1 MNEPCTIF
9 YQCAIHFYLECYL
22 YTGFLSFV
30 LSYRYSDTLFLST
43 RLQLAG
49 LLDLL
54 RSQRDEAY
62 HLFRGIRART
72 DTYLMEKIE
81 FQYQGLEPGSNQ
93 LSIAQAIEQGWFYLI
108 QAAECK
114 YKYKLHMLLSYTG
127 QLSNKV
133 YTTTKHS
140 S

>member
-1 MNEPCTIF
+1 MCHTF
-9 YQCAIHFYLECYL
+9 YFECYL
-22 YTGFLSFV
+22 YTGFLSYV
-30 LSYRYSDTLFLST
+30 DRYSHTLFLST
-43 RLQLAG
+43 GLQLAG

-54 RSQRDEAY
+54 RSHRDEAY

-93 LSIAQAIEQGWFYLI
+93 FNIAQAIEQGWFYLI

-114 YKYKLHMLLSYTG
+114 YKLDNRNYT
-127 QLSNKV
+127 
-133 YTTTKHS
+133 
-140 S
+140 